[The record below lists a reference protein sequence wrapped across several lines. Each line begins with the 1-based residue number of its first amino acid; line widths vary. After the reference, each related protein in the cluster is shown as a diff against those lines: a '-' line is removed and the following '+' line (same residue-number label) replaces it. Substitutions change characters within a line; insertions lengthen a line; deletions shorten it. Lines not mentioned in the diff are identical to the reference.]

1 MLCLNSNGFSSKI
14 DFCSFSADSG
24 GDASP
29 DMSLRQSRP
38 SAMNSAEAA
47 ASADA
52 AAADTDQSRNLQ
64 DRTVLE
70 GAVRDLDRAA
80 LAGAARNLNRA
91 VSAGADL
98 A

>member
-1 MLCLNSNGFSSKI
+1 MLCLNSDGFSSKI
-14 DFCSFSADSG
+14 GFCSFYADNG
-24 GDASP
+24 DDASP

-52 AAADTDQSRNLQ
+52 AAADTDQSRDLQ
-64 DRTVLE
+64 
-70 GAVRDLDRAA
+70 DRAA
-80 LAGAARNLNRA
+80 LADAVLALGRA